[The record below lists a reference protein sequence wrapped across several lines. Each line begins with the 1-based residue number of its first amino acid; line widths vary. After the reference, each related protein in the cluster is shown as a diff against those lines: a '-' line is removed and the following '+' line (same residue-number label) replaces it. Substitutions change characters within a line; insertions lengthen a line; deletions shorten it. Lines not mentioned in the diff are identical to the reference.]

1 MTVTKGDKIREA
13 RVKAGLTQKDVAD
26 CLGVTYQS
34 FAQYERGTR
43 NPKISTLKKISEAIG
58 VDYHVFIDDGMRQ
71 TDHEERT
78 TMGMTIYDI
87 DARIE
92 ALSNAAEDDM
102 LIDEETGEL
111 MSVAQALDALR
122 MEREEKIENVACLVK
137 NLSAEADAIKDE
149 ETNLAKRRKAAE
161 TKAANLK
168 AWLIAALTREDGTTD
183 RIKTARVAVS
193 VKRNPPST
201 VVDDALL
208 PSSYKVAKIT
218 YQADK
223 ELIKSELLA
232 GGEVP
237 GAHLEYGRSVMIK

>member
-1 MTVTKGDKIREA
+1 
-13 RVKAGLTQKDVAD
+13 
-26 CLGVTYQS
+26 
-34 FAQYERGTR
+34 
-43 NPKISTLKKISEAIG
+43 
-58 VDYHVFIDDGMRQ
+58 
-71 TDHEERT
+71 
-78 TMGMTIYDI
+78 MGMTIYDI
-87 DARIE
+87 DARIA

-122 MEREEKIENVACLVK
+122 MEREEKIENVACWVK
-137 NLSAEADAIKDE
+137 NLSAEADAIKEE

-168 AWLIAALTREDGTTD
+168 SWLIAVLTREDGTTD
-183 RIKTARVAVS
+183 RLKTARVAVS

-223 ELIKSELLA
+223 ELIKRELLA